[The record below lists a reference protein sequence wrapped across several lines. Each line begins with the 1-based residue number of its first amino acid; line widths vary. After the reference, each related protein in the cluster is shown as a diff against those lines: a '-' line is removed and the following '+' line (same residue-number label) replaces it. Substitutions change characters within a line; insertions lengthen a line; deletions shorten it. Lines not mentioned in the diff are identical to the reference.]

1 MKILLFTNYGGC
13 YVTPKMKEIMKNYSI
28 QARTGE
34 VIDYVEKSS
43 ILLQENYNY
52 KEIEKELKNNLDL
65 IYVITPNARSKYYIF
80 YSIDYNHT
88 FFRAFEKCDKDKI
101 LTYNYSTYLQ
111 PITSFGTTFASRFET
126 YFRAIYEDDIKPG
139 FNKPCIDEDLIIN
152 ISEGQLYED
161 DENLWRNIIIK
172 YFTGDDYTLE
182 EIASISE
189 INFKIDVDFFYIIPL
204 LIFCLE
210 KNIYKVL
217 K

>member
-88 FFRAFEKCDKDKI
+88 NSFSIVEVDTSRPWTIKDYDGSEYIEYLDKYELVNKELNYYEEK
-101 LTYNYSTYLQ
+101 
-111 PITSFGTTFASRFET
+111 
-126 YFRAIYEDDIKPG
+126 
-139 FNKPCIDEDLIIN
+139 
-152 ISEGQLYED
+152 
-161 DENLWRNIIIK
+161 
-172 YFTGDDYTLE
+172 
-182 EIASISE
+182 
-189 INFKIDVDFFYIIPL
+189 
-204 LIFCLE
+204 
-210 KNIYKVL
+210 
-217 K
+217 